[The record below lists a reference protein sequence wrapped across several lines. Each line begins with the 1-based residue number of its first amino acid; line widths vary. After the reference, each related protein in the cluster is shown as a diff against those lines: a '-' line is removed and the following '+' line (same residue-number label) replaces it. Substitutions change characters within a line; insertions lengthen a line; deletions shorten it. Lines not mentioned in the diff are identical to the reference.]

1 MNCFTENDFQ
11 ESRCTKQIQNL
22 RECCKTFYNVSLVC
36 SGMKP
41 ASTIDDEK
49 KTVRKHHKL
58 IYLVIILVKWPCVCV
73 TH

>member
-1 MNCFTENDFQ
+1 MPKPDPCKSLACAIQKCLSENDFQ

-49 KTVRKHHKL
+49 KTVLK
-58 IYLVIILVKWPCVCV
+58 
-73 TH
+73 